1 MQSAILFIF
10 AGTIGCTIVAAA
22 VQYACLTMY
31 WYLAVRRRKPSATEQ
46 QTAATIET
54 TVPLNAVAATAF
66 VTVRGPANPHSHAE
80 ASANSGNVREALH
93 ATVTNSER
101 YACMEPQLGEL
112 ESDDYYCNG
121 EQLAGVLSPISMY
134 VFHFKL
140 IDRRRELKGR
150 LVVYFFIS
158 SHAELQE
165 IFRMTSTIQPL
176 SSIMNKSKSRHTK
189 TCTIM

>member
-121 EQLAGVLSPISMY
+121 EQLAGVLSPISITTGDISDDVNNPATQQHHEQEQESSYEDMY
-134 VFHFKL
+134 DNVS
-140 IDRRRELKGR
+140 
-150 LVVYFFIS
+150 V
-158 SHAELQE
+158 
-165 IFRMTSTIQPL
+165 
-176 SSIMNKSKSRHTK
+176 
-189 TCTIM
+189 